1 MRSVFSTLGI
11 FKHIFKHL
19 RKPQYLSSTRRY
31 ISTVEKIS
39 KPGIT
44 EVQVNPNPRLFKS
57 VKCESIL
64 TTLICYNALTGY
76 KEILDLDAVI

>member
-1 MRSVFSTLGI
+1 MRLVFSVLGI
-11 FKHIFKHL
+11 FKQVFKHL
-19 RKPQYLSSTRRY
+19 RKAQYLPVTNKG
-31 ISTVEKIS
+31 ISAVEGIS
-39 KPGIT
+39 KSTIGEI
-44 EVQVNPNPRLFKS
+44 QVNPNPRLFKS